1 MPLAL
6 VADDVDEDP
15 LEIELDL
22 RLLEAVEEEEEDVA
36 ALEDALPPP

>member
-6 VADDVDEDP
+6 AADDVDEDP

-22 RLLEAVEEEEEDVA
+22 RLLEAVEEEEDVA